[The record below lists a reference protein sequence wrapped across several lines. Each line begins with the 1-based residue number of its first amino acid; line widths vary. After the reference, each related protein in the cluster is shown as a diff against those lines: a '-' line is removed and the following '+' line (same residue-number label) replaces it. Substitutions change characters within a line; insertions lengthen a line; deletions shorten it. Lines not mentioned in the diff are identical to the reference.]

1 MHYCHIMKKGPKS
14 KEVQSIMDSLRR
26 IVRALRTASRT
37 TESNLGL
44 RTGQTFVLQ
53 QLINH
58 EPLSLNELAEKTYS
72 HQSTVSVV
80 VNSLVKDGYIC
91 RKERPGDR
99 RFLVLES
106 TPKAKALFKKK
117 VQPIQEQFSNV
128 IMDMNIKDSA
138 ELARLLELFVSKAN
152 LASET
157 PHFFFEKESKKTFK
171 LR

>member
-1 MHYCHIMKKGPKS
+1 MHNCHIMKKGPKS

-26 IVRALRTASRT
+26 IVRALRTASRN
-37 TESNLGL
+37 TENNLGL
-44 RTGQTFVLQ
+44 RTAQTFVLQ

-80 VNSLVKDGYIC
+80 VNSLVKDGYVC
-91 RKERPGDR
+91 RKERQGDR

-106 TPKAKALFKKK
+106 TPKAKTLFKKK

-128 IMDMNIKDSA
+128 IQDMNIKDSA